1 MCVNAQQSTK
11 YMHIEYTLWLLDS
24 IDAPGH
30 QLTFADT
37 SSEIQSIALR
47 LAVLTSSHFFV
58 IVIGMNGLSD
68 LIMGI
73 VSGPE
78 CKHA

>member
-1 MCVNAQQSTK
+1 
-11 YMHIEYTLWLLDS
+11 MHSKALSAWKAGSTLWLLDF

-30 QLTFADT
+30 PLAFADT
-37 SSEIQSIALR
+37 SSEMQSIALS
-47 LAVLTSSHFFV
+47 LAVLTSSLFFFFV

-78 CKHA
+78 CKNA